1 MGKFIDYNSLK
12 EQIEKSGDLKN
23 FLFSVP
29 DEVSSDVI
37 RSGTV
42 SISSSGLTTALD
54 TLPSSTLIV
63 NEDTFP
69 PSTLTVN
76 GKTIEELIDERVE
89 QYKELMRLQALGCK
103 NCGGS
108 INKETMT
115 CEYCGTSYAWGGK
128 PKDKSWYPARYMS
141 F

>member
-1 MGKFIDYNSLK
+1 MGEFIDYNSLK
-12 EQIEKSGDLKN
+12 EQIEKSGDLSY
-23 FLFSVP
+23 LLSIP
-29 DEVSSDVI
+29 IEPI
-37 RSGTV
+37 
-42 SISSSGLTTALD
+42 SISADTIKSSTISVD
-54 TLPSSTLIV
+54 TL
-63 NEDTFP
+63 P

-89 QYKELMRLQALGCK
+89 QHKELMRLQALGCK

-128 PKDKSWYPARYMS
+128 PKDKTWYPARYMS

>member
-1 MGKFIDYNSLK
+1 MGEFIDYENLK
-12 EQIEKSGDLKN
+12 EQVEKSGDLKSY
-23 FLFSVP
+23 LFSIPV
-29 DEVSSDVI
+29 
-37 RSGTV
+37 G
-42 SISSSGLTTALD
+42 D
-54 TLPSSTLIV
+54 TLT
-63 NEDTFP
+63 

-108 INKETMT
+108 INKETLT
-115 CEYCGTSYAWGGK
+115 CEYCGTSYFLGNK
-128 PKDKSWYPARYMS
+128 PKNVVRPEDIARAMS

>member
-1 MGKFIDYNSLK
+1 MGEFIDYNILK

-37 RSGTV
+37 RSGAV
-42 SISSSGLTTALD
+42 SISSSGLTASWD
-54 TLPSSTLIV
+54 TLT
-63 NEDTFP
+63 
-69 PSTLTVN
+69 PSTFMIN

-108 INKETMT
+108 INKETLT
-115 CEYCGTSYAWGGK
+115 CEYCGTAYFLGNK
-128 PKDKSWYPARYMS
+128 PKNNTWYPQQYMS

>member
-1 MGKFIDYNSLK
+1 MGEFIDYSALK
-12 EQIEKSGDLKN
+12 EQIEKSGGLKEY
-23 FLFSVP
+23 LLSIPVEPISIPIDSVN
-29 DEVSSDVI
+29 
-37 RSGTV
+37 T
-42 SISSSGLTTALD
+42 ISASY
-54 TLPSSTLIV
+54 
-63 NEDTFP
+63 FP
-69 PSTLTVN
+69 PSSFVIN

-115 CEYCGTSYAWGGK
+115 CEYCGTSYVLGNSPRNIAQ
-128 PKDKSWYPARYMS
+128 YMT